1 PAGLRIA
8 QVVDD
13 GLRLVVVAQLVG
25 HLGPAQARHRGLA
38 LTRGE
43 LGRGGRE
50 RVPRPAEV
58 PGSTP
63 NAAHVE
69 LGAPRP
75 GRVGKSFHEGA
86 RDPGGRA
93 GVAGRRR
100 GAELEVQGEIPE
112 LGVGGGLGQLGRELR
127 ADALCAGLHRPGL
140 IARSDRLVRVA
151 CGVDA
156 RLGPGAARGHHQ
168 HGNPTRRSAPHDGI
182 PRVPRAWSAGNLTR
196 APLARTMR
204 GVLAAA
210 DDTTTCIA
218 AARAEI
224 AAAARRVGRD
234 PETVRIVAVTK
245 TLPPAAVV
253 AALAGGIDDIG
264 ENYVQEA
271 TRKRAAVDLPVT
283 WHLIGGLQ
291 RNKVRAALRI
301 FDWVHTV
308 DSTDL
313 AGALQAEAASVG
325 RRLAVLIQVNL
336 SVRWGS

>member
-1 PAGLRIA
+1 
-8 QVVDD
+8 
-13 GLRLVVVAQLVG
+13 
-25 HLGPAQARHRGLA
+25 
-38 LTRGE
+38 
-43 LGRGGRE
+43 
-50 RVPRPAEV
+50 
-58 PGSTP
+58 
-63 NAAHVE
+63 
-69 LGAPRP
+69 
-75 GRVGKSFHEGA
+75 
-86 RDPGGRA
+86 
-93 GVAGRRR
+93 
-100 GAELEVQGEIPE
+100 
-112 LGVGGGLGQLGRELR
+112 
-127 ADALCAGLHRPGL
+127 
-140 IARSDRLVRVA
+140 
-151 CGVDA
+151 
-156 RLGPGAARGHHQ
+156 
-168 HGNPTRRSAPHDGI
+168 
-182 PRVPRAWSAGNLTR
+182 
-196 APLARTMR
+196 MR

-234 PETVRIVAVTK
+234 PATVRIVAVTK

-336 SVRWGS
+336 SGAVGQRGVEPERVEPLARSVVDQPSLALQGLMTIAPADAAPEALRGHFRRARELRDEVSRRLGVELPHLSMGMSDDFSLAVEEGATLVRLGRALFGARRPRSWREGA